1 MPGADRL
8 HVDDDA
14 IQQFG
19 PPIQEAEFTKLVI
32 LLETKAVQTREL
44 FFCKAQA
51 VFPFLNRLISDVRYL
66 VLFN

>member
-1 MPGADRL
+1 
-8 HVDDDA
+8 
-14 IQQFG
+14 
-19 PPIQEAEFTKLVI
+19 
-32 LLETKAVQTREL
+32 VQTREL